1 MNYHWEITPEIQNL
15 LIKLE
20 AIKISLDQSKQQPHL
35 EKLLRTQSLL
45 RSAVY
50 SARIEGFPDEED
62 SPKKASQNLL
72 KVYEKIHS
80 NKSPDFNLVTIKSL
94 HFELMKN
101 LGSNGGNYRQEP
113 WAIFDQSGS
122 AVYLAPMHFEV
133 PKLMDEYFTFISS
146 LKDHPAVVAAIGQ
159 FILEKIH
166 PFADGNGRV
175 GRLISAL
182 LLVQRGYGFRG
193 LIPFERYVENHRS
206 EYYRALE
213 PNQEATH
220 FITFFLTALV
230 EEINQILNSLQNTKS
245 NPEDSLMPRRQEI
258 IRVIRDHPLCSFD
271 MLHRRF
277 FSVNPKTLHFDL
289 SQLIKGGY
297 VTKVGTTRGVL
308 YKV

>member
-1 MNYHWEITPEIQNL
+1 MNYRWEITPEIQNL

-20 AIKISLDQSKQQPHL
+20 ACKISLDQSKKQPHL

-72 KVYEKIHS
+72 RVYEKIHDQKL
-80 NKSPDFNLVTIKSL
+80 NFDLPTIKSL
-94 HFELMKN
+94 HLELMKN
-101 LGSNGGNYRQEP
+101 LGANGGSYRQEP

-122 AVYLAPMHFEV
+122 AIYLAPMHFEV
-133 PKLMDEYFTFISS
+133 PKLMDEYFGYISS
-146 LKDHPAVVAAIGQ
+146 LKDHPAVIAAIAQ

-175 GRLISAL
+175 GRLASTL
-182 LLVQRGYGFRG
+182 LLVRQSYGFRG
-193 LIPFERYVENHRS
+193 LIPFERYIENHRS
-206 EYYRALE
+206 AYYHALE
-213 PNQEATH
+213 PNQDITL

-230 EEINQILNSLQNTKS
+230 DEINQILNSLQSSKS
-245 NPEDSLMPRRQEI
+245 NLEDSLMPRRQEI
-258 IRVIRDHPLCSFD
+258 IRIIRDHPLCSFN

-277 FSVNPKTLHFDL
+277 FSVNPKTLHYDL

-297 VTKVGTTRGVL
+297 ITKVGTTRGVL